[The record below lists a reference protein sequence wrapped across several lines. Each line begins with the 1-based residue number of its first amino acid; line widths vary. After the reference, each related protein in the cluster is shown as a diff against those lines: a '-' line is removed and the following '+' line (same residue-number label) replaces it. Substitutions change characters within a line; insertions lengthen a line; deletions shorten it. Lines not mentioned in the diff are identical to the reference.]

1 MKDLNL
7 ALYINLGDL
16 DASEIGEKSSHTSR
30 DFETPTTKKLCRE
43 NYKKGLRSKV

>member
-1 MKDLNL
+1 MKDFNL

-30 DFETPTTKKLCRE
+30 GMGVQVI
-43 NYKKGLRSKV
+43 YRSKRYDEMT